1 MDRRVFL
8 AGAAALFAAPL
19 AADAQQ
25 STTIPRLC
33 YLTYVPSRPHDGAFL
48 QSLRDLGYAEGRNL
62 TIHFL
67 SADGRFE
74 RFSALAVECVR
85 LKADVI
91 VALTTPGA
99 LAAKKATSTFPIV
112 SGPSGDPV
120 GTEIVASLAR
130 PGGNVTGLTQMSP
143 GLSAKRLEL
152 LKQAVPR
159 VSRVSV
165 LANLSDPIAAPQV
178 QEMEAAARSLDVRL
192 RVRAVQTPEQLPAAF
207 EAAAKERDEGL
218 LTTIESVFLVHRAR
232 VLELAAKHGLPAMY
246 PYREF
251 TDAGGMMSYGPNRLA
266 LYRRMAVY
274 VDKIL
279 KGAKPADMPV
289 EQPTE
294 FELVIN
300 LKAAKALGLTIPHS
314 LLLRA
319 DQVIE

>member
-33 YLTYVPSRPHDGAFL
+33 YLAYVPSRPHDGAFL

-279 KGAKPADMPV
+279 KGAKPADMLV